1 MLFYYEI
8 TPLSKKKKKKKKII
22 LKKKK
27 KKKNIILS
35 KQILKLSCDPN
46 VSLEDQ

>member
-8 TPLSKKKKKKKKII
+8 TPLSKKTKQ
-22 LKKKK
+22 
-27 KKKNIILS
+27 KKNIILS

>member
-1 MLFYYEI
+1 MIRFDA
-8 TPLSKKKKKKKKII
+8 I
-22 LKKKK
+22 LLRNHSTSQKKK

>member
-8 TPLSKKKKKKKKII
+8 TPLS
-22 LKKKK
+22 KKKK

>member
-1 MLFYYEI
+1 MIRFDA
-8 TPLSKKKKKKKKII
+8 I
-22 LKKKK
+22 LLRNHSTFQKKK

>member
-8 TPLSKKKKKKKKII
+8 TPLPKKKKKKKK
-22 LKKKK
+22 
-27 KKKNIILS
+27 IILS

>member
-8 TPLSKKKKKKKKII
+8 TPLP
-22 LKKKK
+22 KKKK

>member
-1 MLFYYEI
+1 MIRFDA
-8 TPLSKKKKKKKKII
+8 I
-22 LKKKK
+22 LLRNHSTSQKKKK